1 MFFSLSHDCSLVL
14 MIALFSPASF
24 CVCLLYFVASF
35 ANVSAISFPSMFA
48 CALTF
53 SILRLCRTCRCCSF
67 VTVFVSCFEVLHL
80 LKSLCIVG
88 CEPSPNNLTM
98 KQSHCWHLFG
108 MKRDKVALLD
118 SRFPVFGE
126 IWVF

>member
-1 MFFSLSHDCSLVL
+1 

-24 CVCLLYFVASF
+24 CVCLLYCVASF

-53 SILRLCRTCRCCSF
+53 SILRLCRTCGCCGF

-80 LKSLCIVG
+80 LKSLCIVV
-88 CEPSPNNLTM
+88 CESVWFLDDAR
-98 KQSHCWHLFG
+98 LFCPD
-108 MKRDKVALLD
+108 RAKVICLIVDL
-118 SRFPVFGE
+118 SMMFG
-126 IWVF
+126 IGFF